1 MLSKAL
7 LEQAAI
13 TLQSGGVVA
22 YPTEAV
28 YGLGCDPASGDAIQR
43 ICRIKQRP
51 RRAGLI
57 LVAAELDQLTGWI
70 DPQPG
75 ELQQLTQATQVPTT
89 WIVTAGRLTDDL
101 VTGGRQRIAVRLTEH
116 PLTADLCLL
125 AGGPLISTSANRRHR
140 PPARHALQV
149 RRWFGREIDL
159 VLTGNPGAAAQPSQ
173 IRDALSGQIL
183 RS

>member
-1 MLSKAL
+1 

-13 TLQSGGVVA
+13 TLQAGGVVA

-28 YGLGCDPASGDAIQR
+28 YGLGCDPANGDAIQR

-57 LVAAELDQLTGWI
+57 LVAAELDQLSGWI

-75 ELQQLTQATQVPTT
+75 ELEQLTQDTPVPTT
-89 WIVTAGRLTDDL
+89 WIVTAGRLADDL
-101 VTGGRQRIAVRLTEH
+101 VTGGRRRIAVRLTEH
-116 PLTADLCLL
+116 PLTAELCVLV
-125 AGGPLISTSANRRHR
+125 GSPLISTSANRRGR

-149 RRWFGREIDL
+149 RRWFGREIDQ
-159 VLTGNPGAAAQPSQ
+159 VLAGATGAAAQPSQ

-183 RS
+183 RP